1 MAGCMY
7 CGRRADSKEHV
18 IATRFVELL
27 SQDPRGFR
35 VPTRLY
41 VTQKDGYRKTI
52 GGKKNRRGKPTLE
65 YTTRVCEKCNNGWM
79 NDADSAAWASVSAM
93 IQGQPVTLDAAAQRD
108 VAFWAVK
115 VAVTARTAAGSKL
128 PIEKEWSDW
137 LYQKRTPMPNW
148 RVWIGH
154 YIGGE
159 PFWYKPDDIRA
170 EVDPLSP
177 PLPSGSK
184 MLRENGVL
192 ATLAIGYLFIQV
204 IGFGGG
210 AQVQGVAETAVQSI
224 WPVSSN
230 SVAWPPPEHI
240 DDAGLS
246 LWADRFYSLRPVA
259 VIPVAGP
266 NRATRRARKR

>member
-1 MAGCMY
+1 MADCMY

-18 IATRFVELL
+18 VATRFVDLL
-27 SQDPRGFR
+27 SKDPRGFR

-41 VTQKDGYRKTI
+41 VTQKDGSRKTI
-52 GGKKNRRGKPTLE
+52 GGKRDKTGKPTLE
-65 YTTRVCEKCNNGWM
+65 YTTRVCQKCNNEWM
-79 NDADSAAWASVSAM
+79 NDADSAVWDPVSAM
-93 IQGQPVTLDAAAQRD
+93 IQGHSVTLDAVTQRAL
-108 VAFWAVK
+108 AFWIMK
-115 VAVTARTAAGSKL
+115 LAVTARTAAGSNL
-128 PIEKEWSDW
+128 PIEKEWTDW
-137 LYQKRTPMPNW
+137 LYQQRTPIPNW

-192 ATLAIGYLFIQV
+192 ATMAIGHLFVQV

-210 AQVQGVAETAVQSI
+210 AAVQGTQETAVRSV
-224 WPVSSN
+224 WPVSS
-230 SVAWPPPEHI
+230 SSMAWPPPEHI

-246 LWADRFYSLRPVA
+246 LWADRFFNARPVA
-259 VIPVAGP
+259 AIPVPGS
-266 NRATRRARKR
+266 NRAARRAKKR